1 MLKFLMFFFAMLVGL
16 GFVRLVNAV
25 AAYMKNRKI
34 VRLYWV
40 HASWVLF
47 MMLLYV
53 NIWWALWGYRDV
65 ETWNYFSYLLL
76 LAGPMSL
83 FLATSLL
90 VPEIDLKS
98 GEDEDPIDTE
108 SFYYQISRG
117 YFGALTAVALWG
129 LTLHPVLT
137 GEPDPAWPAIAAI
150 LACCATLA
158 GTRNRRVHAAGAVG
172 IWILFLALVISSGVS
187 LAQT

>member
-1 MLKFLMFFFAMLVGL
+1 MC
-16 GFVRLVNAV
+16 RNI
-25 AAYMKNRKI
+25 KNRDS

-47 MMLLYV
+47 MMLLYI

-90 VPEIDLKS
+90 VPEIDSKND
-98 GEDEDPIDTE
+98 ETEDPIDTE
-108 SFYYQISRG
+108 EFYYQISPG
-117 YFGALTAVALWG
+117 YFGALTVVAIWG
-129 LTLHPVLT
+129 LALYPVVM
-137 GEPDPAWPAIAAI
+137 GEPDPAWPAITAI
-150 LACCATLA
+150 LVCFGILA
-158 GTRNRRVHAAGAVG
+158 ATRNRRVHAAGAVG
-172 IWILFLALVISSGVS
+172 IWILFLALVVTSGVS
-187 LAQT
+187 LAGT